1 MNPHNPFFSRILLK
15 NNRSFDIARSFNM
28 ANCAVTSIANALQ
41 LLVWLPLLSV
51 YGFLS
56 GVLFN
61 ALSCFSHSF
70 IPHASSS
77 SSSSSSTSSLPQR
90 VAAWC
95 KQEPAGFGGKCG
107 GVDLVGEA
115 ALACQS
121 GSDQDDEFFNCAQ
134 CCFGSCATLGW
145 AATIALA
152 LPGCCATFALRQ
164 ACGADATPPPAAQG
178 GASAA
183 GASQVRALPPGA
195 WEGERSAAAATTA
208 PAPAAAD
215 DSV

>member
-1 MNPHNPFFSRILLK
+1 
-15 NNRSFDIARSFNM
+15 M
-28 ANCAVTSIANALQ
+28 ANCVVTTIANALQ

-56 GVLFN
+56 GVLYN

-70 IPHASSS
+70 IHHASSS

-95 KQEPAGFGGKCG
+95 KQDPAGFGGKCG

-121 GSDQDDEFFNCAQ
+121 GSDLDDEFFNCAH

-183 GASQVRALPPGA
+183 GASQVL
-195 WEGERSAAAATTA
+195 SAAPRGVGVGVGGGRSVAATTA